1 MENINNFLTAIEK
14 YGVPKTDLFQT
25 VDLYEAS
32 NIPAVTATLF
42 ALGRIVRNSLMQQNI
57 SAILIF
63 I

>member
-1 MENINNFLTAIEK
+1 MENINNFLTSIEK

-42 ALGRIVRNSLMQQNI
+42 ALGRIVSIKRP
-57 SAILIF
+57 ILGALRV
-63 I
+63 